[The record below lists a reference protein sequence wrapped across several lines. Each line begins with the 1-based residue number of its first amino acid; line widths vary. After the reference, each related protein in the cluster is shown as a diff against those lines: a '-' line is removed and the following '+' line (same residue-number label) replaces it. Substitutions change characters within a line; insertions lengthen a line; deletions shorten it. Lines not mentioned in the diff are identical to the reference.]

1 MSKHVVVVGGG
12 IVGLSAA
19 WHCVRRGHRVTVID
33 RGDSQRTGC
42 SFGNAGMIVPSHV
55 VPLAAPGMIR
65 LGLKWMWDPKSPFYI
80 RPRASWDLLQWLW
93 QFRQHCTKQ
102 HVLQCGTVLRDLHL
116 RSRECYLQMQ
126 SDLPGGFDLKQ
137 HGLLMLCKTKAG
149 LHEEA
154 VTATAADALGVPAE
168 VLTADG
174 TARLDSGIKTDVLG
188 SVYYPRDCHL
198 DPNRLMSAIETDLIA
213 RGCHFIWNAEVTGA
227 EVSGSQIRRIRYSPA
242 SQADD
247 ASESEFVDADEV
259 VLCGGVWSS
268 PLARQLGLRL
278 PMQAGKGFSVMA
290 ESPAELPAICSL
302 LSEARVAVTPIGT
315 SLRVGGT
322 MEVVGI
328 DASLSPLR
336 IRGIVEAIPKYYPN
350 IKSSD
355 FELSVD
361 QSGAH
366 NNANNSAPQYR
377 SPWVGLRPC
386 SPDGMPYIGRT
397 ARYDNLVVATGHAMM
412 GISLAPATGEIVA
425 DLIGQSGSESTL
437 APQLSPDRYL

>member
-1 MSKHVVVVGGG
+1 MSKHVVIIGGG

-19 WHCVRRGHRVTVID
+19 WFCVRRGHRVTVID
-33 RGDSQRTGC
+33 RDDAQRNGC
-42 SFGNAGMIVPSHV
+42 SYGNAGMIVPSHI

-93 QFRQHCTKQ
+93 QFHRHCTPQ
-102 HVLQCGTVLRDLHL
+102 HVVQCGSVLRDLHL
-116 RSRECYLQMQ
+116 RSRECYLQLQ
-126 SDLPGGFDLKQ
+126 SDLPGGFELKQ
-137 HGLLMLCKTKAG
+137 HGLLVLCKSKAG

-154 VTATAADALGVPAE
+154 LAATAADTLGVPAE
-168 VLTADG
+168 VLTTDD
-174 TARLDSGIKTDVLG
+174 TARLDPGVQVDVQG

-198 DPNRLMSAIETDLIA
+198 NPNRLMAAIQSHLIKS
-213 RGCHFIWNAEVTGA
+213 GCDFIWNAEVTGA
-227 EVSGSQIRRIRYSPA
+227 EISGSRIRRVRFDTA
-242 SQADD
+242 DQAGNAD
-247 ASESEFVDADEV
+247 AGSEVDADEV

-290 ESPAELPAICSL
+290 EAPAELPSICAL
-302 LSEARVAVTPIGT
+302 LSEARVAVTPIGN

-328 DASLSPLR
+328 DPSISPLR
-336 IRGIVEAIPKYYPN
+336 IRGIVESIPKYYPN
-350 IKSSD
+350 IKSGD
-355 FELSVD
+355 FELPAD
-361 QSGAH
+361 QPTGPIDAKTPG
-366 NNANNSAPQYR
+366 PQYR

-425 DLIGQSGSESTL
+425 DLVDQAESQSSL
-437 APQLSPDRYL
+437 PPQLSPDRYL